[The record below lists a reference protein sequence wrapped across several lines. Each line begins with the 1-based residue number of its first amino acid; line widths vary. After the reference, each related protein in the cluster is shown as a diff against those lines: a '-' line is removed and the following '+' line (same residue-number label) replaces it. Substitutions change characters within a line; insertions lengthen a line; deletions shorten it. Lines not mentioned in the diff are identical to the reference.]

1 MTAQLQG
8 LEGIPGVSEVF
19 NSFIQTV
26 RLFMRDHPQ
35 LNRLVKGE
43 ESSNR
48 MIAWAIHDF
57 LSDFAGTP
65 PFLGYVPLEQLFQQ
79 HMQAFALRG
88 TAVALLQS
96 VGILQTRNHLNFSD
110 GGISVGV
117 SDKAP
122 MLMQWIQSFQNKYEQ
137 QKMQIKVAQNIA
149 ALLGGA
155 PSGVHS
161 ELFFVNGWY
170 GVY

>member
-1 MTAQLQG
+1 MAPELQG
-8 LEGIPGVSEVF
+8 LAGIPGVSDTF
-19 NSFIQTV
+19 NAFIQTV

-43 ESSNR
+43 EHSDR
-48 MIAWAIHDF
+48 MIAWAILDF

-65 PFLGYVPLEQLFQQ
+65 PPLGYFELEQLFQMHYQ
-79 HMQAFALRG
+79 SFALRG
-88 TAVALLQS
+88 TVCALLES

-122 MLMQWIQSFQNKYEQ
+122 MLMQWINTFRNKYEQ
-137 QKMQIKVAQNIA
+137 EKMQRKVSLNIA
-149 ALLGGA
+149 QILTS
-155 PSGVHS
+155 PSGAHS